1 MPQGTHR
8 EDGMLLSN
16 LHLCQQEEGQSNW
29 VQGQQNAICKFST
42 FRPKAEPGGKEL
54 RWSKQNIRKHRHS
67 GLCSGSLLMQMSA
80 SNLML
85 GKLQGRAHTRSQPSP
100 AAALAEHPGT
110 LLCFAVPG
118 GLGNAATLGNRGDS
132 LSTVQTNLGHL
143 TSQGVEP
150 PCAWSRAS
158 VWPSPSWF
166 TAWMCLAPEGSRSA
180 FRQWRPRAAQPDLGA
195 LSKAP
200 ATLPQILT
208 WWNRDTSTLWGST
221 ETKPKPFSC
230 EIILLICCFFSL
242 SVLPT
247 SSHTPSTTSSSVAS
261 ASCKSY
267 PGSPI
272 SFTLCK
278 SQLSEMSVGRW
289 GLESGK
295 RGYNQTTR
303 KIHLAVHKRQ

>member
-1 MPQGTHR
+1 
-8 EDGMLLSN
+8 
-16 LHLCQQEEGQSNW
+16 
-29 VQGQQNAICKFST
+29 
-42 FRPKAEPGGKEL
+42 
-54 RWSKQNIRKHRHS
+54 
-67 GLCSGSLLMQMSA
+67 MSA

-118 GLGNAATLGNRGDS
+118 GLGNAVTLGNRGDS
-132 LSTVQTNLGHL
+132 LSTLQTNLGHL

-150 PCAWSRAS
+150 PCAWPRAS
-158 VWPSPSWF
+158 AWPSPSWF
-166 TAWMCLAPEGSRSA
+166 TAWLCLAPEGSRSA

-195 LSKAP
+195 LWKAP

-230 EIILLICCFFSL
+230 EIILLICCFFSP

-247 SSHTPSTTSSSVAS
+247 SSHTLSTTSSSVAS
-261 ASCKSY
+261 ASCKRATQDLPFHLLCASHSSVKWVWDGEGWRVGKGGIIKQLGKFTWQCTN
-267 PGSPI
+267 GSKDN
-272 SFTLCK
+272 FF
-278 SQLSEMSVGRW
+278 LSWSLSKW
-289 GLESGK
+289 GSWEPDEIQGS
-295 RGYNQTTR
+295 RGSSHQWEFSRVYKFNR
-303 KIHLAVHKRQ
+303 REH